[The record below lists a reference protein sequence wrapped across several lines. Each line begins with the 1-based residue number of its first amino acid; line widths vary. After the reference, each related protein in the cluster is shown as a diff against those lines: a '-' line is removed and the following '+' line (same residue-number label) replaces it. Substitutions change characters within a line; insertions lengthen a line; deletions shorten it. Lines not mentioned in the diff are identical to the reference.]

1 MNIQGII
8 QEVATTPEEHL
19 SCNFLFF
26 FLVLLKLLTTTKNT
40 FSLIKVAIIK
50 QSLLLF

>member
-26 FLVLLKLLTTTKNT
+26 F
-40 FSLIKVAIIK
+40 FSSFKTANHYQEYI
-50 QSLLLF
+50 FFN